1 MSETPIDYSCVAD
14 DDPHDRSVMLRNL
27 AQH

>member
-1 MSETPIDYSCVAD
+1 MSETPIDYSCVD
-14 DDPHDRSVMLRNL
+14 DDDLHDRRAKLRNL

>member
-14 DDPHDRSVMLRNL
+14 DDLQLWRVKLRNL
-27 AQH
+27 AQR